1 MVNGNYLRL
10 LHKKL
15 NQMIKK
21 KNKIKKP
28 RHLAF

>member
-21 KNKIKKP
+21 NKIKKP